1 MDKWDR
7 LYSRAT
13 APPPPCALLE
23 RHAHWLPA
31 SGRALDLACGLG
43 GNALL
48 LARHG
53 LRVDAWDGSRV
64 AIRRLAAWAEAH
76 ALAITARQVDLTRE
90 APGVG
95 RYHVI
100 VVAHFLHRPLLP
112 AIAAALAPGGLL
124 FYQTFSQAAPDW
136 RRGPRN
142 PAMRLTRGE
151 LLRAFA
157 ELEPLHYHEP
167 GGQAPEGTA
176 ERELAALIARRRL

>member
-7 LYSRAT
+7 LYSRASE
-13 APPPPCALLE
+13 PPPPCALLQ
-23 RHAHWLPA
+23 RHTHWLPE

-48 LARHG
+48 LARRG
-53 LRVDAWDGSRV
+53 LEVDAWDGSRV
-64 AIRRLAAWAEAH
+64 AVERLSAWAEEN
-76 ALAITARQVDLTRE
+76 ALTISARQVDLTRE
-90 APGVG
+90 APDAGC
-95 RYHVI
+95 YQVI

-142 PAMRLTRGE
+142 PTMRLVRGE

-157 ELEPLHYHEP
+157 GLEPLHYHEP
-167 GGQAPEGTA
+167 GEQAPGGTA
-176 ERELAALIARRRL
+176 ERELATLIARRRL